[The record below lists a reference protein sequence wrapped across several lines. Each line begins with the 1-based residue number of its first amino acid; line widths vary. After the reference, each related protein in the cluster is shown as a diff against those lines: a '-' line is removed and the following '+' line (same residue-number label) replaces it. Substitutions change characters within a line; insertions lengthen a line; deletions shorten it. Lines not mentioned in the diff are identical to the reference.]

1 MDEATVT
8 IIPAADIIVTFPLLL
23 TERGVVES
31 VDLKA
36 RTFELKRKDGS
47 LARISVGDGTL
58 VENVYADIFHSESK
72 KGIDGLKK
80 GDKVRARVFPPRNGE
95 ESALLIDVFHL

>member
-1 MDEATVT
+1 M
-8 IIPAADIIVTFPLLL
+8 
-23 TERGVVES
+23 
-31 VDLKA
+31 
-36 RTFELKRKDGS
+36 
-47 LARISVGDGTL
+47 
-58 VENVYADIFHSESK
+58 ENVYADIFHSESK